1 MGYQEMYKQ
10 KLVTAEEA
18 VKVVKSG
25 QWVDYGFCANHPVA
39 LDKALA
45 ARMEAEPDLTHL
57 NFRGGIALWVPAVT
71 QVTDAANRL
80 NWNSW
85 HTSGIERKLVD
96 KGYGYYN
103 VLRYSEMPRYYRDN
117 IKHLDVLMIQVAPM
131 DKHGYFNFGLNASQL
146 AAACECADTIIVE
159 VNQNMPVCFGGH
171 EVSIHIDQ
179 VDMIVEGEN
188 PPVAEMGAGKI
199 SHFLHPNNFAK
210 LGCQKAIL

>member
-1 MGYQEMYKQ
+1 MGYQDMYKQ

-25 QWVDYGFCANHPVA
+25 QWIDYGFCANHPVT

-85 HTSGIERKLVD
+85 HTSGIERKLD
-96 KGYGYYN
+96 RKST
-103 VLRYSEMPRYYRDN
+103 R
-117 IKHLDVLMIQVAPM
+117 
-131 DKHGYFNFGLNASQL
+131 LNS
-146 AAACECADTIIVE
+146 
-159 VNQNMPVCFGGH
+159 
-171 EVSIHIDQ
+171 
-179 VDMIVEGEN
+179 
-188 PPVAEMGAGKI
+188 
-199 SHFLHPNNFAK
+199 SHA
-210 LGCQKAIL
+210 